1 MLRALEKAVTHIPQ
15 TCMRAGAP
23 KETPLPEQGR
33 GLQKYLIG
41 NNYCL
46 LAHYEWEL

>member
-15 TCMRAGAP
+15 ACMRAEAP
-23 KETPLPEQGR
+23 KETPLPEQGTM
-33 GLQKYLIG
+33 QKYLIG

-46 LAHYEWEL
+46 LAHYAWEL